1 MIINNSLQGIASI
14 YSNHRSNNKIAKAG
28 RNEERRDEI
37 HISQEGQNVREAL
50 AKMNSMDD
58 VRHDRVAELEN
69 MIAAGATNFIE
80 CGPGTVLQGLIS
92 KISKEVTVQPLA

>member
-14 YSNHRSNNKIAKAG
+14 YSNHSSNNKIAKAG
-28 RNEERRDEI
+28 HNEERRDEI

-50 AKMNSMDD
+50 SKMNSMDD

-69 MIAAGATNFIE
+69 LIAAGNYHVSSSELAASM
-80 CGPGTVLQGLIS
+80 LQNRF
-92 KISKEVTVQPLA
+92 